1 MRVKKY
7 QLKLDMEQQT
17 GSKLGKEY
25 IKAIYC
31 HPAYLTYQQSISGK
45 MLGWMKHN
53 LKSRLLGEI
62 TITSDMQMI
71 PPLWQKVKRKW
82 RASWWKWKR
91 RVKKL
96 AWNSIFKKTKIMAL
110 HANRWRSNGNSDNFI
125 FLGSKI
131 TADGNYIHEIKSLLL
146 LGRKIMTNL
155 DNILKSRDITLL
167 TKVCLVK
174 AMIFPVVVHG
184 CELDH
189 KESWVRKNCCFW
201 TVCWRRLLRVPWT
214 SSRSNQSI
222 LKEISPEYSLEG
234 QMLKLKLQNFGHLM
248 WRSDS
253 SDPDAGK
260 DWRQE
265 ENGKTGD
272 EVVGCH
278 HWLNGH
284 ELEQAQGDGEEQG
297 NLACF
302 SPWGRK
308 E

>member
-131 TADGNYIHEIKSLLL
+131 TADDDCSHEIERHLL
-146 LGRKIMTNL
+146 LGRKAMTNL
-155 DNILKSRDITLL
+155 DSILKSTDITLP
-167 TKVCLVK
+167 TKVYPSQSYGFFGPW
-174 AMIFPVVVHG
+174 MW
-184 CELDH
+184 ELGH
-189 KESWVRKNCCFW
+189 KESWVLKNWCFW
-201 TVCWRRLLRVPWT
+201 TVVLKKTLESLLDCKVIQPVHPKG
-214 SSRSNQSI
+214 NQS
-222 LKEISPEYSLEG
+222 
-234 QMLKLKLQNFGHLM
+234 
-248 WRSDS
+248 
-253 SDPDAGK
+253 
-260 DWRQE
+260 
-265 ENGKTGD
+265 
-272 EVVGCH
+272 
-278 HWLNGH
+278 
-284 ELEQAQGDGEEQG
+284 
-297 NLACF
+297 
-302 SPWGRK
+302 
-308 E
+308 